1 MIQPDLLEQDFIQ
14 EFAALEDQP
23 PLRLE
28 IDRVTA
34 WVVLAQLQL
43 ALRHPENMGPSAEI
57 ARAIAQQLQSLV
69 ASRGALAVVARC
81 GWDTARA

>member
-14 EFAALEDQP
+14 EFAALERQP

-43 ALRHPENMGPSAEI
+43 ALRHPENTGPSAEI
-57 ARAIAQQLQSLV
+57 ARGFADQIQSLV
-69 ASRGALAVVARC
+69 ASRGALAVVAR
-81 GWDTARA
+81 RLHLR